1 MKTHTASSYT
11 HTCISMQIYG
21 LPEPNED
28 DWLGRVAVRCGSRR
42 ARCGGHPAWRSGH
55 WAWHGG
61 HWAGF
66 GGRLAW
72 HGGCRAQRWS
82 GVAWWVS
89 DEKTVRGQT
98 LDCEKVVDDEDVKCN
113 VRARCKWNALTFLK
127 KIWSPVRWG
136 ERENI
141 FLETFDHRLDVRA
154 RCNTEYCFT
163 WSFAKYIPKKFDLIW
178 TRELR

>member
-1 MKTHTASSYT
+1 MKTHTACSYT

-61 HWAGF
+61 HWARF

-113 VRARCKWNALTFLK
+113 VRARCKWNALTFFK

-141 FLETFDHRLDVRA
+141 F
-154 RCNTEYCFT
+154 
-163 WSFAKYIPKKFDLIW
+163 WKPLI
-178 TRELR
+178 TG